1 MKEGPLIL
9 IAHGSRDAEW
19 NESLR
24 QMTQNL
30 RHSTGKDVSLA
41 FMDFAKPDLDALIAS
56 YARQNLSRAKLLPL
70 FIADAGHVARDIPEL
85 VKAAEENH
93 PGFKIEIL
101 PAVGAHPEFLEMME
115 KIIA

>member
-1 MKEGPLIL
+1 
-9 IAHGSRDAEW
+9 
-19 NESLR
+19 
-24 QMTQNL
+24 
-30 RHSTGKDVSLA
+30 
-41 FMDFAKPDLDALIAS
+41 
-56 YARQNLSRAKLLPL
+56 
-70 FIADAGHVARDIPEL
+70 